1 MRVSEK
7 SVDISSAGRKRQ
19 PSAEIFDDANA
30 MLQKSL
36 LNACNLRELIDLINL
51 DMANVLAGEIE
62 DSIEDVFGSCQS
74 SCRIFIG

>member
-51 DMANVLAGEIE
+51 DMANVLADEIE
-62 DSIEDVFGSCQS
+62 DSIEDISGSCQS